1 MKKNIAVK
9 VTQNRNLKNL
19 LRKLLFKCDFKETN
33 IFFSNI
39 TRNYLS
45 NAHACWCSRIFKC
58 RRKRKLNFIV
68 RQLERL
74 SQCRGDHMLARGGNL
89 WGLWAGINDMLQ
101 TVLIGGGWSRG
112 EGGGG
117 RGGGTDLIDD
127 DWHHKVIGCHL
138 QTKG

>member
-1 MKKNIAVK
+1 
-9 VTQNRNLKNL
+9 
-19 LRKLLFKCDFKETN
+19 
-33 IFFSNI
+33 
-39 TRNYLS
+39 
-45 NAHACWCSRIFKC
+45 
-58 RRKRKLNFIV
+58 
-68 RQLERL
+68 
-74 SQCRGDHMLARGGNL
+74 MLAWGGNL

-138 QTKG
+138 QTKR